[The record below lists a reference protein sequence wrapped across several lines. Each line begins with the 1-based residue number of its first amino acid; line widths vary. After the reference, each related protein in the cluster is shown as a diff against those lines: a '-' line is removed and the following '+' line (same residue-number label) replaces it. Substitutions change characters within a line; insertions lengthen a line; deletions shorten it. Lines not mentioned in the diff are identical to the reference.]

1 MSNFWNKYYIQFRK
15 LYENSNTY
23 LIDGKEV
30 TEKEFIELCFKEKE
44 MEKIRNEKNTKEDY
58 I

>member
-15 LYENSNTY
+15 LNENSNTY
-23 LIDGKEV
+23 LIDGEEV
-30 TEKEFIELCFKEKE
+30 TEKELIELCFKERK
-44 MEKIRNEKNTKEDY
+44 KKNEKNTKENN